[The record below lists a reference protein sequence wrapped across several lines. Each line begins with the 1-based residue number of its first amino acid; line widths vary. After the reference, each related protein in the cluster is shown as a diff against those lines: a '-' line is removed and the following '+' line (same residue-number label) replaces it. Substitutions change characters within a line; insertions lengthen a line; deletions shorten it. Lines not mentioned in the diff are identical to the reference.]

1 MDRRQVLGLLL
12 ALAGPAAHAVEDKT
26 GTWVAAM
33 RRGPIFSI
41 DAVMVAPVT
50 PREAWDVLVDFDAW
64 ASFVPNMT
72 SSRIVAREDKVLRVE
87 QRGELKW
94 GPVNEPFATVR
105 EVQLTPLESMRS
117 TSVAGA
123 TPRELS
129 LTRFKEVP
137 AGTEIWHHAEM
148 VFDTWMPDRVAETVL
163 QKIMQERYEAIVAEM
178 VRRKSAARSL
188 R

>member
-1 MDRRQVLGLLL
+1 MLGLLL
-12 ALAGPAAHAVEDKT
+12 ALAAPAAHAVEEKT

-33 RRGPIFSI
+33 RRGDIFSI
-41 DAVMVAPVT
+41 DAIMVAPVT
-50 PREAWDVLVDFDAW
+50 PREAWDVLVDFDTW

-72 SSRIVAREDKVLRVE
+72 FSRIVAREDKVLRVE
-87 QRGELKW
+87 QRGEMKW
-94 GPVNEPFATVR
+94 GPVTEPFATVR

-123 TPRELS
+123 TPREQS

-137 AGTEIWHHAEM
+137 AGTEIWHRAEI
-148 VFDTWMPDRVAETVL
+148 VFDTWMPDRVAEIVL

-178 VRRKSAARSL
+178 VRRKSAPR
-188 R
+188 